1 MKRKL
6 FTLLTLLLTVCSGA
20 WADSYVGKN
29 TETAGTIIYYNNN
42 SSGSNQSLTTE
53 IDDNGIYSVSGTTS
67 LKKGPDVISVA
78 DNALLMIC
86 VDNITDGT
94 VSITMSGTGTPKAP
108 DWSSTDGGSD
118 GRYFQLYIENTAAKK
133 FLYSKYADNAE
144 VKGDDDSGLT
154 YVGEKIRGLR
164 SFDFTSSDLTTV
176 GERKYLKFK
185 AIGGEM
191 KPYGFKIV
199 SSADMSKPTFSLTN
213 PAATLDVAITS
224 RTVVLTASEAIFKVD
239 TDVSGTLKIGTADA
253 TAINYVYDGSA
264 NTLSYT
270 FSGDLGYSTT
280 YAFTVNANQV
290 QDAAGNKNDATSA
303 FSFTTEANVP
313 AVITSVTPNGGAVNG
328 GASVSVDAD
337 GTVYHQWSDNS
348 TATVGV
354 GEWSNDAITVPNEA
368 GTKYLHVYAYKT
380 EENLSAITTKEF
392 TVKKVASVVTKV
404 WDFTKALSATDIAN
418 LKADNTNWSWTEAS
432 DRYANKANLTEG
444 AVIKANAVTLEKLEG
459 LTFSAFS
466 SADRLRINNG
476 SYLQMNGSDYFF
488 TIPSLAVGDV
498 VSITYLSASSSDD
511 NRSWT
516 TPSNARR
523 SSAEGTQTINGKN
536 ETTPKTVEYT
546 ITSAGNTQFK
556 QSKGLNIKRISISK
570 IVPVVEVPV
579 TDYGW
584 ATFNCDQ
591 ALDLTNVDF
600 AYQVKGVSGS
610 AVTLEAVNEPVAA
623 NTPLLIKGTEGTPV
637 TLNIPITTSSNTLD
651 DNKLVAVTA
660 NTNVAKE
667 SGHWKY
673 VLAVQDEKAVFAPI
687 NSDAASLNKGQA
699 YLDLTEAPASARALS
714 IGFNWDDETTGV
726 QKIQSVESMANS
738 CFNLAGQ
745 RVSKPMKGL
754 YIVNG
759 KKYLA
764 K

>member
-1 MKRKL
+1 MII
-6 FTLLTLLLTVCSGA
+6 TIV
-20 WADSYVGKN
+20 
-29 TETAGTIIYYNNN
+29 GTI
-42 SSGSNQSLTTE
+42 T
-53 IDDNGIYSVSGTTS
+53 
-67 LKKGPDVISVA
+67 DVV
-78 DNALLMIC
+78 
-86 VDNITDGT
+86 
-94 VSITMSGTGTPKAP
+94 
-108 DWSSTDGGSD
+108 
-118 GRYFQLYIENTAAKK
+118 
-133 FLYSKYADNAE
+133 
-144 VKGDDDSGLT
+144 
-154 YVGEKIRGLR
+154 
-164 SFDFTSSDLTTV
+164 
-176 GERKYLKFK
+176 
-185 AIGGEM
+185 
-191 KPYGFKIV
+191 
-199 SSADMSKPTFSLTN
+199 KPTFSLTN
-213 PAATLDVAITS
+213 PAATSDVAITS
-224 RTVVLTASEAIFKVD
+224 RTVVLTASETISKVD

-354 GEWSNDAITVPNEA
+354 GEWSTDAITVPNEA

-380 EENLSAITTKEF
+380 AENFSAITTKEF
-392 TVKKVASVVTKV
+392 TVTKVASAVTKV

-418 LKADNTNWSWTEAS
+418 LTKDSKWSSSESGGVTRWTGANEKWADKNNYISLTADNN
-432 DRYANKANLTEG
+432 NLEI
-444 AVIKANAVTLEKLEG
+444 VEG
-459 LTFSAFS
+459 LSFARTSDLKGTFF
-466 SADRLRINNG
+466 RIDVGQRFQLNGNNG
-476 SYLQMNGSDYFF
+476 QIK
-488 TIPSLAVGDV
+488 IPSLNAGDVIEVNFASAGGSAGDRSLTASSNAYLSSAVGSNVSNINTDIKTAQFTATADGDV
-498 VSITYLSASSSDD
+498 VLTNPD
-511 NRSWT
+511 N
-516 TPSNARR
+516 
-523 SSAEGTQTINGKN
+523 
-536 ETTPKTVEYT
+536 
-546 ITSAGNTQFK
+546 
-556 QSKGLNIKRISISK
+556 GLNFFYIKVYQTVS
-570 IVPVVEVPV
+570 VVEVPV
-579 TDYGW
+579 TEYGW